1 MANTL
6 KMNSAC
12 PASHVKCVLLMVLCF
27 LFFFFL
33 FLDNGN
39 RATVFAGVQFIAETA
54 YDQCCMLPTEPGYFT
69 RAVLSQLYFF

>member
-1 MANTL
+1 MPCLSCEMCSFNGA
-6 KMNSAC
+6 
-12 PASHVKCVLLMVLCF
+12 LLP
-27 LFFFFL
+27 FFFFL